1 MAKLNRIIL
10 AALRKSNKPENLKG
24 IVARG
29 YAYDYAKY
37 LIGFGDELPSV
48 VTDWIIE
55 KGQPRTTLELVKKMD
70 EKGMEVPEGFIK
82 NICKDTTLAIKYVS
96 DAIDSDTPI
105 PEIVMDSITER
116 ANNQLQDFGF
126 AEKILEIVLKMEMR
140 GLEVPETFMQIVY
153 NSPVT
158 TAEYALQKYDYDPE
172 TTLDQELFNS
182 IIKNENAIT
191 KFIREFLAKD
201 LDVSLLSLEQWNA
214 MAEKISPHIG
224 VSDTVYVLVRRLI
237 ENGLIKSYKQI
248 SRKLIQIILR
258 DSKTV
263 NKFAHFIL
271 PYVKELPEEI
281 KSKVTDQ
288 KVLKPDWRKVN
299 KFDESFSSF
308 FKKK

>member
-1 MAKLNRIIL
+1 
-10 AALRKSNKPENLKG
+10 
-24 IVARG
+24 
-29 YAYDYAKY
+29 
-37 LIGFGDELPSV
+37 
-48 VTDWIIE
+48 
-55 KGQPRTTLELVKKMD
+55 
-70 EKGMEVPEGFIK
+70 
-82 NICKDTTLAIKYVS
+82 
-96 DAIDSDTPI
+96 
-105 PEIVMDSITER
+105 
-116 ANNQLQDFGF
+116 
-126 AEKILEIVLKMEMR
+126 
-140 GLEVPETFMQIVY
+140 
-153 NSPVT
+153 
-158 TAEYALQKYDYDPE
+158 
-172 TTLDQELFNS
+172 
-182 IIKNENAIT
+182 
-191 KFIREFLAKD
+191 LAKD